1 MPSRLSIVPEM
12 PMFMVWHARRHSDPV
27 HRWLRD
33 ELLAVVPQAVGP

>member
-1 MPSRLSIVPEM
+1 LPVDVPEM
-12 PMFMVWHARRHSDPV
+12 PMYMVWHARRQSDPV